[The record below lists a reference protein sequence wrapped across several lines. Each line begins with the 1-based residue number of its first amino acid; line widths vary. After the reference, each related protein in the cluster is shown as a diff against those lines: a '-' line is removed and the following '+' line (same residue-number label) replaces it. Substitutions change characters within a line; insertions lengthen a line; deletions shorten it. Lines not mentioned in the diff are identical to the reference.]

1 MASAVTAEIV
11 TRAPDERDEPEPEPE
26 PRQPEARHDTDSTA
40 GQSEA
45 WRYWLNG
52 GEW

>member
-1 MASAVTAEIV
+1 MNMAAEVVIE
-11 TRAPDERDEPEPEPE
+11 APDDRDEEEEIPPPSE
-26 PRQPEARHDTDSTA
+26 PEARETESTA
-40 GQSEA
+40 GQCEA